1 MKTNEVRLDHKRRN
15 FLVFMIFALL
25 VGWALLRLFDQTIQE
40 QQAAPTPIETFN
52 TR

>member
-1 MKTNEVRLDHKRRN
+1 MKTNEVRLDHRRRN
-15 FLVFMIFALL
+15 FSMFMIFILL

-40 QQAAPTPIETFN
+40 QQEAPTPIETFK